1 MPDRTKRPAR
11 PGAAWLTFS
20 LIALLSGCATT
31 APAPHDGSSFQLANG
46 KQLEGR
52 PTARPALIIG
62 GERIEAVAGMAYERG
77 KARLMMGQFG
87 LAIQALKEALA
98 ADPRSVKVLNALA
111 IVYGRIGR
119 DDLSLRYFE
128 RALAADPGAAET
140 LNNVGY
146 WALERGQ
153 LDLARRYL
161 EEAAQRAPMNPRIAA
176 NLALLGQPTTPNLLP
191 PGTPH
196 RLLPME
202 RTGPEPQRLQT
213 WPRPVGPA

>member
-1 MPDRTKRPAR
+1 MPNGTKRSAGP
-11 PGAAWLTFS
+11 AWLALG
-20 LIALLSGCATT
+20 LIALLSGCATM
-31 APAPHDGSSFQLANG
+31 PGRHDTPPFVLANG
-46 KQLEGR
+46 ERLEGK
-52 PTARPALIIG
+52 PVVRPALIVG
-62 GERIEAVAGMAYERG
+62 GERIEAMTGAAYQRG
-77 KARLMMGQFG
+77 KAHLMIGQFG

-98 ADPRSVKVLNALA
+98 AEPRSVPVLNALA
-111 IVYGRIGR
+111 IAYGRIGR

-128 RALAADPGAAET
+128 RALAADPDSAET
-140 LNNVGY
+140 FNNVGY

-161 EEAAQRAPMNPRIAA
+161 EEAAQRAPANPRIAA

-202 RTGPEPQRLQT
+202 RTGPEAQRLQT